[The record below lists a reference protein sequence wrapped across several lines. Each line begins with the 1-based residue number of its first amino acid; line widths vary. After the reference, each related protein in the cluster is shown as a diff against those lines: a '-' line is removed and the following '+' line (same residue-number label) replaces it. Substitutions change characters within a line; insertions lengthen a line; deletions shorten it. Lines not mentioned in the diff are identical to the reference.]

1 MGFTVVGVVVKFL
14 IGWLVIKVVFEVLIV
29 DFTVGISLGIVEE
42 EVEFMISVNETA
54 CFVVAVV
61 VIIEI
66 VYAVVKIGFKVV
78 SALVVE
84 VWKGSVVVKV
94 GLEDDFTV
102 VETDSEVVVVEDV
115 IWVSEMVLT

>member
-42 EVEFMISVNETA
+42 EVEFMTSVNETA